1 MHLRYVAQ
9 YQDGVGQ
16 GRFQRPVR
24 RRHREIVEQTLLSG
38 ADVIIAD
45 NVHVEFRRSF
55 WRGKLRALNGL
66 NLEVRDGDFFALVG
80 QNGAGKSTAM
90 YCLLGL
96 MKPTSGRVEVMG
108 HAPTLGSPFNENVAY
123 LPEEPHYH
131 LYLTVLEATRYYSS
145 LYGRRIPDRVV
156 NEALERLG
164 MARFKSLPLAKCS
177 KGMKQ
182 KVGIAQCLIHETR
195 LLFLDEPTRGL
206 DPLIVREFRETLR
219 EIHRRGATIVMNSH
233 VLSEIEM
240 LANRVAIIDRGKVV
254 VQDELSNLLTLNQE
268 LYRIVFEG
276 NGTVPEYL
284 TAVERTG
291 NLVRGLLPK
300 ARLSDFMEVVR
311 TSGLLLLECS
321 LKKTSLEESFF
332 NLIGKETT
340 TTEANRSNREV
351 GVS

>member
-1 MHLRYVAQ
+1 VIVAE
-9 YQDGVGQ
+9 D
-16 GRFQRPVR
+16 
-24 RRHREIVEQTLLSG
+24 
-38 ADVIIAD
+38 
-45 NVHVEFRRSF
+45 VHVHFRRGF
-55 WRGKLRALNGL
+55 LRHKLRALNGL
-66 NLEVRDGDFFALVG
+66 TLEVKDGDFFALVG

-90 YCLLGL
+90 YCFLGL
-96 MKPTSGRVEVMG
+96 LKPTSGKVEIMG
-108 HAPTLGSPFNENVAY
+108 KVPELGSSLYKDIAY

-131 LYLTVLEATRYYSS
+131 LYLTVEEATRYYSS
-145 LYGRRIPDRVV
+145 LSGKRVS
-156 NEALERLG
+156 NKAINDSLERLG
-164 MARFKSLPLAKCS
+164 LAQFKTLPLAKCS

-182 KVGIAQCLIHETR
+182 KVGIAQCLIHEPKV
-195 LLFLDEPTRGL
+195 LFLDEPTRGL

-219 EIHRRGATIVMNSH
+219 EIHKRGATIVMNSH

-276 NGTVPEYL
+276 NGAVPEYL

-291 NLVRGLLPK
+291 NLVRGFLPK

-332 NLIGKETT
+332 KLIGKETT